1 MATNPDYKD
10 MICNNSQIASIE
22 TSILDQ
28 GPGKSVRIAWINTG
42 TGLRYKVVIDRAMDI
57 VDAFFNQHS
66 LTWLS
71 EAGITKPG
79 TAAENGNGWLTR
91 WAGGLVTTCGLTHI
105 GAAEKDENAER
116 GLHGKISNIPA
127 QIESIIQPDILA
139 GKNQMS
145 IAGIVKQADALG
157 SNLQLRR
164 TISSTVGK
172 PSIKIKDVVTNMSSS
187 PVPHMILYHCNFG
200 WPLVAPGVDII
211 FNGNYQPMQGD
222 THKEIFNSKNN
233 FRKCAKPRNENEK
246 GFQGCAIIDLKT
258 DSKGYCLAGICNKN
272 LGIGITMKYKKRQLP
287 VLTNWQLWKKGDYIT
302 ALEPGTNGPIGQ
314 TAAKQQ
320 KELIYLLPGKSRTY
334 EIELTVL
341 SDKKQIDSFIKSAS

>member
-1 MATNPDYKD
+1 MNQDHKD
-10 MICNNSQIASIE
+10 KICNNSQIASIE

-28 GPGKSVRIAWINTG
+28 GPGKSLRIAWINTG
-42 TGLRYKVVIDRAMDI
+42 SGLRYKLVLDRAMDI
-57 VDAFFNQHS
+57 VDAFYNQHS

-79 TAAENGNGWLTR
+79 TSAENGNGWLTR
-91 WAGGLVTTCGLTHI
+91 WAGGLITTCGLTHV
-105 GAAEKDENAER
+105 GAAEKDENSER

-127 QIESIIQPDILA
+127 QIESIIQPDIIA

-145 IAGIVKQADALG
+145 VTAIIKQADALG
-157 SNLQLRR
+157 TNLQLRR

-172 PSIKIKDVVTNMSSS
+172 PSIKIKDVVTNKSAS
-187 PVPHMILYHCNFG
+187 PTPHMILYHCNFG
-200 WPLVAPGVDII
+200 WPLVAPGADII
-211 FNGNYQPMQGD
+211 FNGNYQPMKGD
-222 THKEIFNSKNN
+222 IHKEIFNNKNN

-246 GFQGCAIIDLKT
+246 GFQGCAMIDLKT
-258 DSKGYCLAGICNKN
+258 DSKGCCLAGICNKK
-272 LGIGITMKYKKRQLP
+272 LGIGIALKYKKRQLP

-320 KELIYLLPGKSRTY
+320 KELIYLLPGKSKTY

-341 SDKKQIDSFIKSAS
+341 TDKKQIDSFIKSAS